1 MHKLVLAT
9 LALGFTP
16 LLHGQAAE
24 IYGTFT
30 EVHGNNVVGA
40 NNPCPASGACLATN
54 PNGSVNGLGPGGG
67 LTLNLIH
74 NPGFRLGID
83 FRGSKHVAGNGAD
96 TGLLGLKVGVQ
107 VPLLGLRPY
116 IQGSGGYLGTYESPS
131 GSGSSVT
138 NVNHYYAAEIL
149 GGVDYPILPRID
161 FRVLEVGVGH
171 ALNTNVSATRPTFV
185 TASTGIVVRF

>member
-24 IYGTFT
+24 VYGTFT
-30 EVHGNNVVGA
+30 EVHGNNVPGNGTA
-40 NNPCPASGACLATN
+40 CPPEGVCTPTN

-67 LTLNLIH
+67 LTLNFVH
-74 NPGFRLGID
+74 NSGFTFGVD

-96 TGLLGLKVGVQ
+96 TGLLGLKLGVQ
-107 VPLLGLRPY
+107 VPLLHLRPY
-116 IQGSGGYLGTYESPS
+116 IQGSGGYLGTYEAPS
-131 GSGSSVT
+131 GSST
-138 NVNHYYAAEIL
+138 KTVNHYYAAEIL

-161 FRVLEVGVGH
+161 IRVLEVGVGH
-171 ALNTNVSATRPTFV
+171 ALNTNASATRPTFV
-185 TASTGIVVRF
+185 TASTGVAFRF